1 MGMPG
6 HLGDER
12 VTVQNLRV
20 MQVREA
26 EKIILVSGAV
36 PGANGSYVV
45 VRPAI
50 KNPGARLAAH
60 EAHAKA
66 DAAALAKKP
75 KKAGEIAQEKAAAA
89 KEASRK

>member
-12 VTVQNLRV
+12 VTVQNLQV

-36 PGANGSYVV
+36 PGSNGSYVM
-45 VRPAI
+45 VRPA
-50 KNPGARLAAH
+50 L
-60 EAHAKA
+60 
-66 DAAALAKKP
+66 
-75 KKAGEIAQEKAAAA
+75 KKAAPKAFGV
-89 KEASRK
+89 KK

>member
-6 HLGDER
+6 HMGDER

-20 MQVREA
+20 MQVRET
-26 EKIILVSGAV
+26 EKVILISGAV

-50 KNPGARLAAH
+50 KNPGRVIAEH
-60 EAHAKA
+60 EAHRKQDEAEA
-66 DAAALAKKP
+66 AKKP
-75 KKAGEIAQEKAAAA
+75 AITV
-89 KEASRK
+89 R

>member
-1 MGMPG
+1 MPG

-12 VTVQNLRV
+12 VTVQNLQV
-20 MQVREA
+20 IQVREA
-26 EKIILVSGAV
+26 DKIILVSGAV
-36 PGANGSYVV
+36 PGSKGSYVV

-50 KNPGARLAAH
+50 KNPAVRLAAH

-75 KKAGEIAQEKAAAA
+75 KKAGEIAEEKAAKA
-89 KEASRK
+89 KEAARK